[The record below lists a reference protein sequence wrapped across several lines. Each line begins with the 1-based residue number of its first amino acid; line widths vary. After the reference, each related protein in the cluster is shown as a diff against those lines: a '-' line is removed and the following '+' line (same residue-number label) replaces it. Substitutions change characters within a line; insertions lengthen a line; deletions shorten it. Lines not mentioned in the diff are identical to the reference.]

1 MIEIETTD
9 NNTYTFILK
18 SANGNTLLRSIAYN
32 SKESMLLA
40 IEKLH
45 ASNASFPIFE
55 RKTSH
60 TGKFHICLK
69 DENNTLIGKSEPY
82 SSEAG
87 MENGLKNI
95 KNSILAIKL

>member
-1 MIEIETTD
+1 MIEIETID
-9 NNTYTFILK
+9 NKEYTFLLK
-18 SANGNTLLRSIAYN
+18 AANGNTLLRSIPFN

-45 ASNASFPIFE
+45 SSNPSFPIFE

-60 TGKFHICLK
+60 TGKFHIYLK